1 MTPMLSLLSYFAES
15 GPVVHVAPANDFTL
29 FGVHITNSILY
40 GWIISLVMIVGL
52 VMIARRVT
60 ILPKG
65 GIIQY
70 AEAIVGF
77 LVSTVEGAFIDKK
90 TAKRY
95 VPFFVTLFFFI
106 LLHNWS
112 GLVPGVGDAVQAHG
126 HPLLRPM
133 TADLDTTVAMGLIT
147 MVIVY
152 AASIREA
159 GGFRKYIRHFFMG
172 SPLNPLYLAIGI
184 IEMITDL
191 TRALSLAL
199 RLFLNMAIGEIVIA
213 VFAYLGGLLA
223 PASIL
228 SPIAAVPFTL
238 LELGVGAL
246 QAYIFV
252 ILAVNYLAISVNGAG
267 EHAEHDL
274 TEDSPA
280 ETMSTVAQGAKG

>member
-1 MTPMLSLLSYFAES
+1 
-15 GPVVHVAPANDFTL
+15 
-29 FGVHITNSILY
+29 
-40 GWIISLVMIVGL
+40 
-52 VMIARRVT
+52 
-60 ILPKG
+60 
-65 GIIQY
+65 
-70 AEAIVGF
+70 
-77 LVSTVEGAFIDKK
+77 
-90 TAKRY
+90 
-95 VPFFVTLFFFI
+95 
-106 LLHNWS
+106 
-112 GLVPGVGDAVQAHG
+112 
-126 HPLLRPM
+126 
-133 TADLDTTVAMGLIT
+133 
-147 MVIVY
+147 
-152 AASIREA
+152 
-159 GGFRKYIRHFFMG
+159 
-172 SPLNPLYLAIGI
+172 
-184 IEMITDL
+184 MITDL

-280 ETMSTVAQGAKG
+280 ETMSTVAQGAKGRFQSWSNGAIFESEDVSPSTRMGRLLRKQLLKVTRRYK